1 MENLERAYEFLKKAG
16 YYFLLTSDRGQP
28 RGRAFSSK
36 MIADGRL
43 YLATGLAKRVWR
55 EVRDN
60 ARVELLAF
68 HMKQGEYMRID
79 AETVMDDDPTKVKRY
94 LEQEPQVRGDFTG
107 DAEAQMGMF
116 YLKDAAVEILALDGT
131 VKETFTF

>member
-16 YYFLLTSDRGQP
+16 HYFLLTSDRGQP

-55 EVRDN
+55 EVREN
-60 ARVELLAF
+60 
-68 HMKQGEYMRID
+68 
-79 AETVMDDDPTKVKRY
+79 
-94 LEQEPQVRGDFTG
+94 PQVRGDFTG
-107 DAEAQMGMF
+107 DAETQMGMF